1 MQHITLKVE
10 GMSCGHCVSAV
21 EGTLKELG
29 ASGQV
34 DLAAKTV
41 TVQYDES
48 KLQLDAIKAA
58 IEDQGYD
65 VV

>member
-21 EGTLKELG
+21 EGALKELG

-58 IEDQGYD
+58 IEDQGYE